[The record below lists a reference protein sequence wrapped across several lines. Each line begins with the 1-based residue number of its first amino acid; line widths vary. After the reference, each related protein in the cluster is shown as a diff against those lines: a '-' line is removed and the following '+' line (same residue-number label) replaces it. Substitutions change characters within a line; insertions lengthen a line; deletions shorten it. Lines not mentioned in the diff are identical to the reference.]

1 MCSGFRG
8 CPLLLQLL
16 PVLSGDFCCFSAL
29 LKRGGLRRDLMLLQ
43 EEFLLRDDDL
53 APPRFFFSVAV
64 TAEKTKKMRELS
76 LVLWCDVVITNIIVS
91 RVKDWQRRQ
100 KKGDFFFWIRQRP

>member
-1 MCSGFRG
+1 
-8 CPLLLQLL
+8 
-16 PVLSGDFCCFSAL
+16 
-29 LKRGGLRRDLMLLQ
+29 MLLQ